1 MSRRICHSVG
11 VVSEK
16 RNLPVVDKCFKGC
29 VPDTVSS
36 ICKPVGRNH
45 LKKQESIRYSN
56 FSDTIKTRKCTDVYP
71 SSVINMSVS
80 PIAFI
85 PENKYVVL
93 TNVADVEDTFI
104 PSSFIDITN
113 TDENMPYPLKISIPL
128 GSQVKN

>member
-1 MSRRICHSVG
+1 
-11 VVSEK
+11 
-16 RNLPVVDKCFKGC
+16 
-29 VPDTVSS
+29 
-36 ICKPVGRNH
+36 
-45 LKKQESIRYSN
+45 
-56 FSDTIKTRKCTDVYP
+56 
-71 SSVINMSVS
+71 MSVS

-93 TNVADVEDTFI
+93 TNVADVEDTFM